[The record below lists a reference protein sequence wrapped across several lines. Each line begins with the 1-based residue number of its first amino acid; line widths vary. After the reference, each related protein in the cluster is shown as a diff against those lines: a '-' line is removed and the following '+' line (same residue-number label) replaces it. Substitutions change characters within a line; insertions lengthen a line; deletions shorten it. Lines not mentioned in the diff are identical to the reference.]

1 MTKFIDRK
9 NGREDR
15 VFPQPHELL
24 FRLKIAFSL
33 RTSLRS
39 AILFLVLTNHRSRKA
54 LFTFVGGCFHPAM
67 VEFIDAESLDIDSCI
82 GKT

>member
-1 MTKFIDRK
+1 MTEFIDRK

-15 VFPQPHELL
+15 VFPQPRELL
-24 FRLKIAFSL
+24 FRLKIVFSL

-54 LFTFVGGCFHPAM
+54 LLTFVGGCFQPA
-67 VEFIDAESLDIDSCI
+67 IQ
-82 GKT
+82 